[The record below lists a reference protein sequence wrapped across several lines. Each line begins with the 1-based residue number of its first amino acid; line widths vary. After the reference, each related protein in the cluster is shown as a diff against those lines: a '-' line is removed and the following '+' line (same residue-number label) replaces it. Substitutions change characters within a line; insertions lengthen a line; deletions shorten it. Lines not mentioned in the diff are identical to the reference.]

1 LDHRPRGDTFA
12 EQSRENRVSAFRYG
26 FPINLLQQLSC
37 GDGRERAPSGGLAA
51 AAEGAIRHSTPQWLF
66 LPCFAVAAFAAWLS
80 VMEWRQR
87 GTDADA

>member
-1 LDHRPRGDTFA
+1 VCSSDL
-12 EQSRENRVSAFRYG
+12 
-26 FPINLLQQLSC
+26 
-37 GDGRERAPSGGLAA
+37 
-51 AAEGAIRHSTPQWLF
+51 AIRHSTPQWLF